1 LPAWVESFA
10 PGGLNGQVPFLRPLF
25 MKLSIS
31 TKLFVAVLAG
41 VLLVIL
47 SMGIATS
54 WSFGR
59 GFLGYINEQALER
72 MAPVLPRLV
81 ATYEREGSW
90 EYFRNQP
97 DRWFE
102 VMRPEPGEKPL
113 IRDLK
118 TPQISDLT
126 GALFRI
132 ALLDKDKKRVTGYP
146 AIGDDALALPIVVA
160 GETVG
165 WLAVTP
171 FQSVTE
177 AGGERFQQYQLRT
190 SLVMGV
196 FSLLMAMLIAWW
208 IARTLL
214 EPVKRVA
221 AATHRLAS
229 GDYSSRVAVASND
242 EVGQLARDFN
252 QLAYTLERNE
262 KMRREFMADVS
273 HELRTP
279 LSVLRGELEAIE
291 DGVRTLDQA
300 SMKSLQG
307 EVGMLSK
314 LVDDLYELSL
324 ADIGALTYRK
334 APCVLDQLLE
344 NTVAMYQERFNARQL
359 QVELDLPSQ
368 PVELLA
374 DENRL
379 QQLFSNLLENTVRY
393 TDLNGTLRIT
403 VGVERDL
410 VRIDFLDSGPGV
422 SANQLPKL
430 FERFYRGEA
439 SRNRESGGAGLGLA
453 ICRSI
458 ALAHDGSLDAAHSP
472 LGGLQLTL
480 RLPRSL

>member
-1 LPAWVESFA
+1 
-10 PGGLNGQVPFLRPLF
+10 

-47 SMGIATS
+47 SMGLATS

-59 GFLGYINEQALER
+59 GFLGFINEQAMER
-72 MAPVLPRLV
+72 MAQVVPRL
-81 ATYEREGSW
+81 ATAYQREGNW
-90 EYFRNQP
+90 DFLRNRP
-97 DRWFE
+97 DRWFD
-102 VMRPEPGEKPL
+102 VMRPDPDAARASDDLRPPL
-113 IRDLK
+113 A
-118 TPQISDLT
+118 SDLT

-146 AIGDDALALPIVVA
+146 AIGEDALVQPVVVNS
-160 GETVG
+160 ETVG

-196 FSLLMAMLIAWW
+196 FSLLLAMLIAWW

-229 GDYSSRVAVASND
+229 GDYSSRVAVASDD
-242 EVGQLARDFN
+242 EVGQLSRDFN

-291 DGVRTLDQA
+291 DGVRSLDQS

-307 EVGMLSK
+307 EVSMLSK

-324 ADIGALTYRK
+324 ADVGALTYRK
-334 APCVLDQLLE
+334 APCLLNDLLE
-344 NTVAMYQERFNARQL
+344 NSLAMYRDRFTARQL
-359 QVELDLPSQ
+359 QIDLELPRQ

-374 DENRL
+374 DASRL
-379 QQLFSNLLENTVRY
+379 QQLFSNLLENAVRY
-393 TDLNGTLRIT
+393 TDVNGTLRIS
-403 VGVERDL
+403 VGVDRDT

-422 SANQLPKL
+422 SADQLPRL
-430 FERFYRGEA
+430 FERFYRGES
-439 SRNRESGGAGLGLA
+439 SRNREHGGAGLGLA

-458 ALAHDGSLDAAHSP
+458 ANAHDGSLVADHSP
-472 LGGLQLTL
+472 YGGLWLIL

>member
-1 LPAWVESFA
+1 MDASL
-10 PGGLNGQVPFLRPLF
+10 LLRPPF

-47 SMGIATS
+47 SMGLATS

-59 GFLGYINEQALER
+59 GFLGFINEQAMER
-72 MAPVLPRLV
+72 MAQVVPRL
-81 ATYEREGSW
+81 ATAYQREGNW
-90 EYFRNQP
+90 DFLRNRP
-97 DRWFE
+97 DRWFD
-102 VMRPEPGEKPL
+102 VMRPDPDAARATDDLRPPL
-113 IRDLK
+113 A
-118 TPQISDLT
+118 SDLT

-146 AIGDDALALPIVVA
+146 AIGEDALVQPVVVNS
-160 GETVG
+160 ETVG

-196 FSLLMAMLIAWW
+196 FSLLLAMLIAWW

-229 GDYSSRVAVASND
+229 GDYSSRVAVASDD
-242 EVGQLARDFN
+242 EVGQLSRDFN

-291 DGVRTLDQA
+291 DGVRSLDQS

-307 EVGMLSK
+307 EVSMLSK

-324 ADIGALTYRK
+324 ADVGALTYRK
-334 APCVLDQLLE
+334 APCLLNDLLE
-344 NTVAMYQERFNARQL
+344 NSLAMYRDRFTARQL
-359 QVELDLPSQ
+359 QVDLELPRQ

-374 DENRL
+374 DASRL
-379 QQLFSNLLENTVRY
+379 QQLFSNLLENAVRY
-393 TDLNGTLRIT
+393 TDVNGTLRIS
-403 VGVERDL
+403 VGVDRDT

-422 SANQLPKL
+422 SATQLPRL
-430 FERFYRGEA
+430 FERFYRGES
-439 SRNRESGGAGLGLA
+439 SRNREHGGAGLGLA

-458 ALAHDGSLDAAHSP
+458 ANAHDGSLVADHSP
-472 LGGLQLTL
+472 YGGLWLIL

>member
-1 LPAWVESFA
+1 
-10 PGGLNGQVPFLRPLF
+10 

-31 TKLFVAVLAG
+31 TKLFVAVSAG

-47 SMGIATS
+47 SMGLATS

-72 MAPVLPRLV
+72 MATVVPRL
-81 ATYEREGSW
+81 ASAYAREGNW
-90 EYFRNQP
+90 AFMRNRP
-97 DRWFE
+97 DRWFDI
-102 VMRPEPGEKPL
+102 MRPDPDEERVTHDLRTPL
-113 IRDLK
+113 A
-118 TPQISDLT
+118 SDLT

-132 ALLDKDKKRVTGYP
+132 ALLDKDRKRVTGYT
-146 AIGDDALALPIVVA
+146 AIGEDALVSPIVVA

-196 FSLLMAMLIAWW
+196 FSLLLAMLIAWW

-291 DGVRTLDQA
+291 DGVRSLDPNT
-300 SMKSLQG
+300 MKSLLG

-334 APCVLDQLLE
+334 APCMLNDVLE
-344 NTVAMYQERFNARQL
+344 NSLAMYRERFAARQL
-359 QVELDLPSQ
+359 QLDLELPRE
-368 PVELLA
+368 PVKVLA
-374 DENRL
+374 DASRL
-379 QQLFSNLLENTVRY
+379 QQLFSNLLENSLRY
-393 TDLNGTLRIT
+393 TDVNGRLRLS
-403 VGVERDL
+403 VGVDRDT

-422 SANQLPKL
+422 SASQLPRL
-430 FERFYRGEA
+430 FERFYRGES
-439 SRNRESGGAGLGLA
+439 SRNREHGGAGLGLA

-458 ALAHDGSLDAAHSP
+458 ANAHDGSLVADHSP
-472 LGGLQLTL
+472 YGGLWLTL

>member
-1 LPAWVESFA
+1 MDASLW
-10 PGGLNGQVPFLRPLF
+10 LRPPF

-47 SMGIATS
+47 SMGLATS

-59 GFLGYINEQALER
+59 GFLGFINEQAMER
-72 MAPVLPRLV
+72 MAQVVPRL
-81 ATYEREGSW
+81 ATAYQREGNW
-90 EYFRNQP
+90 DFLRNRP
-97 DRWFE
+97 DRWFD
-102 VMRPEPGEKPL
+102 VMRPDPDAARASDDFRPPL
-113 IRDLK
+113 A
-118 TPQISDLT
+118 SDLT

-146 AIGDDALALPIVVA
+146 AIGEDALIQPVVVNS
-160 GETVG
+160 ETVG

-196 FSLLMAMLIAWW
+196 FSLLLAMLIAWW

-229 GDYSSRVAVASND
+229 GDYGSRVAVASDD
-242 EVGQLARDFN
+242 EVGQLSRDFN

-262 KMRREFMADVS
+262 KMRREFMAVVS

-291 DGVRTLDQA
+291 DGVRSLDQS

-307 EVGMLSK
+307 EVSMLSK

-324 ADIGALTYRK
+324 ADVGALTYRK
-334 APCVLDQLLE
+334 APCRLNDLLE
-344 NTVAMYQERFNARQL
+344 NSLAMYRERFTARQL
-359 QVELDLPSQ
+359 QIDLELPRQ

-374 DENRL
+374 DASRL
-379 QQLFSNLLENTVRY
+379 QQLFSNLLENAVRY
-393 TDLNGTLRIT
+393 TDVNGTLRIS
-403 VGVERDL
+403 VGVDRDT

-422 SANQLPKL
+422 SASQLPRL
-430 FERFYRGEA
+430 FERFYRGES
-439 SRNRESGGAGLGLA
+439 SRNREHGGAGLGLA

-458 ALAHDGSLDAAHSP
+458 ANAHDGSLVADHSP
-472 LGGLQLTL
+472 YGGLWLIL

>member
-1 LPAWVESFA
+1 
-10 PGGLNGQVPFLRPLF
+10 

-47 SMGIATS
+47 SMGLATS

-72 MAPVLPRLV
+72 MATVVPRL
-81 ATYEREGSW
+81 AGAYEREGTW
-90 EYFRNQP
+90 EFFRNQP

-102 VMRPEPGEKPL
+102 VMRPEPGEQPQT
-113 IRDLK
+113 RDLK

-132 ALLDKDKKRVTGYP
+132 ALLDKDKKRVTGYTRI
-146 AIGDDALALPIVVA
+146 ADDALALPIVVA
-160 GETVG
+160 GDTVG

-196 FSLLMAMLIAWW
+196 FSLLLAMLIAWW
-208 IARTLL
+208 IARALL

-229 GDYSSRVAVASND
+229 GDYSGRVVVASND

-262 KMRREFMADVS
+262 TMRREFMADVS

-291 DGVRTLDQA
+291 DGVRTLDQH
-300 SMKSLQG
+300 SMKSLLG
-307 EVGMLSK
+307 EVSMLSK

-324 ADIGALTYRK
+324 ADVGALTYRK
-334 APCVLDQLLE
+334 ATCVLNQLLE
-344 NTVAMYQERFNARQL
+344 SSVGMFQERLSARQL
-359 QVELDLPSQ
+359 RVELELPAQ
-368 PVELLA
+368 PLTLMA
-374 DENRL
+374 DANRL
-379 QQLFSNLLENTVRY
+379 QQLFSNLLENAVRY
-393 TDLNGTLRIT
+393 TDPQGLIRISA
-403 VGVERDL
+403 VVESDEL
-410 VRIDFLDSGPGV
+410 RIDFMDSGPGV
-422 SANQLPKL
+422 SANQLPRL
-430 FERFYRGEA
+430 FERFYRGDA
-439 SRNRESGGAGLGLA
+439 SRNRSSGGAGLGLA
-453 ICRSI
+453 ICHSI
-458 ALAHDGSLDAAHSP
+458 ALAHGGSLSAEHSP
-472 LGGLQLTL
+472 LGGLWLTL

>member
-1 LPAWVESFA
+1 
-10 PGGLNGQVPFLRPLF
+10 

-31 TKLFVAVLAG
+31 TKLFIAVLAG

-47 SMGIATS
+47 SMGVATS

-72 MAPVLPRLV
+72 MAPVVPRL
-81 ATYEREGSW
+81 AAAYEREGGW
-90 EYFRNQP
+90 EFFRNQP

-102 VMRPEPGEKPL
+102 VMRPEPGEKQAV
-113 IRDLK
+113 RDLK

-132 ALLDKDKKRVTGYP
+132 ALLDQDKKRVTGYP

-177 AGGERFQQYQLRT
+177 AGGERFQQYQFRT
-190 SLVMGV
+190 SLVMGL

-229 GDYSSRVAVASND
+229 GDYSSRVAVASDD

-262 KMRREFMADVS
+262 QMRREFMADVS

-291 DGVRTLDQA
+291 DGVRSLDQNA
-300 SMKSLQG
+300 MKSLQG
-307 EVGMLSK
+307 EVSMLSK

-324 ADIGALTYRK
+324 ADVGALTYRK
-334 APCVLDQLLE
+334 APCVLNGLLE
-344 NTVAMYQERFNARQL
+344 HSVAMFQERLNARRL
-359 QVELDLPSQ
+359 RVELALPSQ
-368 PVELLA
+368 PLELVA
-374 DENRL
+374 DADRL
-379 QQLFSNLLENTVRY
+379 QQLFSNLLENAVRY
-393 TDLNGTLRIT
+393 TDPGGVVRISAT
-403 VGVERDL
+403 VERDE
-410 VRIDFLDSGPGV
+410 VHIEFMDSGPGV
-422 SANQLPKL
+422 SASQLPRL
-430 FERFYRGEA
+430 FERFYRGES

-458 ALAHDGSLDAAHSP
+458 ALAHGGSLSADHSP
-472 LGGLQLTL
+472 LGGLWLTL
-480 RLPRSL
+480 RLPRSA

>member
-1 LPAWVESFA
+1 MVAFTPK
-10 PGGLNGQVPFLRPLF
+10 RPEY

-31 TKLFVAVLAG
+31 TKLFIAVLAG

-47 SMGIATS
+47 SMGLATS

-72 MAPVLPRLV
+72 MAPVLPRL
-81 ATYEREGSW
+81 ASAYARDGSW
-90 EYFRNQP
+90 EFFRNQP

-102 VMRPEPGEKPL
+102 VMRPEPGEQQPV
-113 IRDLK
+113 RDLK

-146 AIGDDALALPIVVA
+146 AIGDDALALPIIVA

-196 FSLLMAMLIAWW
+196 FSLLLAMLIAWW

-214 EPVKRVA
+214 EPIKRVA

-229 GDYSSRVAVASND
+229 GDYGSRVAVASND

-291 DGVRTLDQA
+291 DGVRTLDQH

-324 ADIGALTYRK
+324 ADVGALTYRK
-334 APCVLDQLLE
+334 APCVLNTLLE
-344 NTVAMYQERFNARQL
+344 QSVGMFQERLSARQL
-359 QVELDLPSQ
+359 RVELALPT
-368 PVELLA
+368 PPLELVA
-374 DENRL
+374 DASRL
-379 QQLFSNLLENTVRY
+379 QQLFSNLLENAVRY
-393 TDLNGTLRIT
+393 TDPNGVVRVCATAERDELRI
-403 VGVERDL
+403 EF
-410 VRIDFLDSGPGV
+410 IDSGPGV
-422 SANQLPKL
+422 SASQLPRL

-439 SRNRESGGAGLGLA
+439 SRNRTSGGAGLGLA
-453 ICRSI
+453 ICHSI
-458 ALAHDGSLDAAHSP
+458 ALAHGGSLSADHSP
-472 LGGLQLTL
+472 LGGLWLTL
-480 RLPRSL
+480 RLPRNL

>member
-1 LPAWVESFA
+1 M
-10 PGGLNGQVPFLRPLF
+10 GGSTLLRPLF

-31 TKLFVAVLAG
+31 TKLFVAVSAG

-47 SMGIATS
+47 SMGLATS

-72 MAPVLPRLV
+72 MATVVPRL
-81 ATYEREGSW
+81 ASAYAREGNW
-90 EYFRNQP
+90 AFMRNRP
-97 DRWFE
+97 DRWFDI
-102 VMRPEPGEKPL
+102 MRPDPDEERVTNDLRTPL
-113 IRDLK
+113 A
-118 TPQISDLT
+118 SDLT

-132 ALLDKDKKRVTGYP
+132 ALLDKDRKRVTGYT
-146 AIGDDALALPIVVA
+146 AIGEDALVSPIVVA

-196 FSLLMAMLIAWW
+196 FSLLLAMLIAWW

-291 DGVRTLDQA
+291 DGVRSLDPNT
-300 SMKSLQG
+300 MKSLLG

-334 APCVLDQLLE
+334 APCMLNDVLE
-344 NTVAMYQERFNARQL
+344 NSLAMYRERFVARQL
-359 QVELDLPSQ
+359 QLDLELPRE

-374 DENRL
+374 DASRL
-379 QQLFSNLLENTVRY
+379 QQLFSNLLENSLRY
-393 TDLNGTLRIT
+393 TDVNGRLRLS
-403 VGVERDL
+403 VGVDRDTL
-410 VRIDFLDSGPGV
+410 RIDFLDSGPGV
-422 SANQLPKL
+422 SASQLPRL
-430 FERFYRGEA
+430 FERFYRGES
-439 SRNRESGGAGLGLA
+439 SRNREHGGAGLGLA

-458 ALAHDGSLDAAHSP
+458 ANAHDGSLVADHSP
-472 LGGLQLTL
+472 YGGLWLTL

>member
-1 LPAWVESFA
+1 M
-10 PGGLNGQVPFLRPLF
+10 GGSTLLRPLF

-31 TKLFVAVLAG
+31 TKLFVAVSAG

-47 SMGIATS
+47 SMGLATS

-72 MAPVLPRLV
+72 MATVVPRL
-81 ATYEREGSW
+81 ASAYAREGNW
-90 EYFRNQP
+90 AFMRNRP
-97 DRWFE
+97 DRWFDI
-102 VMRPEPGEKPL
+102 MRPDPDEERVTHDLRTPL
-113 IRDLK
+113 A
-118 TPQISDLT
+118 SDLT

-132 ALLDKDKKRVTGYP
+132 ALLDKDRKRVTGYT
-146 AIGDDALALPIVVA
+146 AIGEDALVSPIVVA

-196 FSLLMAMLIAWW
+196 FSLLLAMLIAWW

-291 DGVRTLDQA
+291 DGVRSLDPNT
-300 SMKSLQG
+300 MKSLLG

-334 APCVLDQLLE
+334 APCMLNDVLE
-344 NTVAMYQERFNARQL
+344 NSLAMYRERFAARQL
-359 QVELDLPSQ
+359 QLDLELPRE

-374 DENRL
+374 DASRL
-379 QQLFSNLLENTVRY
+379 QQLFSNLLENALRY
-393 TDLNGTLRIT
+393 TDVNGRLRLS
-403 VGVERDL
+403 VGVDRDT

-422 SANQLPKL
+422 SASQLPRL
-430 FERFYRGEA
+430 FERFYRGES
-439 SRNRESGGAGLGLA
+439 SRNREHGGAGLGLA

-458 ALAHDGSLDAAHSP
+458 ANAHDGSLVADHSP
-472 LGGLQLTL
+472 YGGLWLTL

>member
-1 LPAWVESFA
+1 MPAWVESFGR
-10 PGGLNGQVPFLRPLF
+10 GGLNENIHFLRAFF

-47 SMGIATS
+47 SMGLATS

-72 MAPVLPRLV
+72 MALVAPRLV
-81 ATYEREGSW
+81 SVYEREGSW
-90 EYFRNQP
+90 GYFRNRP
-97 DRWFE
+97 EHWFE
-102 VMRPEPGEKPL
+102 VMRPDPGETRL
-113 IRDLK
+113 IRDWK
-118 TPQISDLT
+118 TPQVSDLT

-146 AIGDDALALPIVVA
+146 AIGDDALTLPIEVA

-165 WLAVTP
+165 WLAATP

-177 AGGERFQQYQLRT
+177 AGGERFQQYQFRS
-190 SLVMGV
+190 SLVIGL
-196 FSLLMAMLIAWW
+196 FSLLLAMLIAWW

-214 EPVKRVA
+214 DPVKRVA

-229 GDYSSRVAVASND
+229 GEYSSRVAVASND

-262 KMRREFMADVS
+262 QMRREFMADVS

-291 DGVRTLDQA
+291 DGVRSLNPGT
-300 SMKSLQG
+300 MKSLLG

-324 ADIGALTYRK
+324 ADIGALTYLK
-334 APCVLDQLLE
+334 APCLLNPLLE
-344 NTVAMYQERFNARQL
+344 SSLAMYQERFSAHPL
-359 QVELDLPSQ
+359 QVELDLPHK

-374 DENRL
+374 DANRL
-379 QQLFSNLLENTVRY
+379 QQLFSNLLENAVRY
-393 TDLNGTLRIT
+393 TDANGTLRVSVGIDRDT
-403 VGVERDL
+403 VH
-410 VRIDFLDSGPGV
+410 IDFIDSGPGV
-422 SANQLPKL
+422 SANQLPRL
-430 FERFYRGEA
+430 FERFYRGES

-458 ALAHDGSLDAAHSP
+458 ALAHDGSLDADHSP
-472 LGGLQLTL
+472 LGGLWLRL
-480 RLPRSL
+480 RLPRCV

>member
-1 LPAWVESFA
+1 
-10 PGGLNGQVPFLRPLF
+10 

-31 TKLFVAVLAG
+31 TKLFIAVLAG

-47 SMGIATS
+47 SMGLATS

-59 GFLGYINEQALER
+59 GFLGYLNEQALER
-72 MAPVLPRLV
+72 MAPVLPRL
-81 ATYEREGSW
+81 ASAYAREGNW
-90 EYFRNQP
+90 EFLRNQP

-102 VMRPEPGEKPL
+102 IMRPELGADPAKN
-113 IRDLK
+113 DLRS
-118 TPQISDLT
+118 PMASDLT

-132 ALLDKDKKRVTGYP
+132 ALLDKYKKRVNGYP
-146 AIGDDALALPIVVA
+146 DIGTDALLRPIVVA
-160 GETVG
+160 DETVG

-190 SLVMGV
+190 SLVMGA
-196 FSLLMAMLIAWW
+196 FSLLLAMLIAWW

-229 GDYSSRVAVASND
+229 GDFSSRVAVSSND

-262 KMRREFMADVS
+262 QMRREFMADVS

-291 DGVRTLDQA
+291 DGVRTLDPG
-300 SMKSLQG
+300 SMQSLQG
-307 EVGMLSK
+307 EVNMLSK

-324 ADIGALTYRK
+324 ADVGALTYRK
-334 APCVLDQLLE
+334 SACALEPLLRAS
-344 NTVAMYQERFNARQL
+344 VSMFQERLNARHL
-359 QVELDLPSQ
+359 RLELDLPAP

-374 DENRL
+374 DAGRL
-379 QQLFSNLLENTVRY
+379 QQLFSNLLENAVRY
-393 TDLNGTLRIT
+393 TDPNGLIRIR
-403 VGVERDL
+403 VALDRADVC
-410 VRIDFLDSGPGV
+410 IDILDSGPGV
-422 SANQLPKL
+422 SAEQLPRL
-430 FERFYRGEA
+430 FERFYRGES
-439 SRNRESGGAGLGLA
+439 SRNRASGGAGLGLA
-453 ICRSI
+453 ICHSI
-458 ALAHDGSLDAAHSP
+458 ALAHGGSLSAAHSP
-472 LGGLQLTL
+472 LGGLWLSL
-480 RLPRSL
+480 RLPRNT

>member
-1 LPAWVESFA
+1 
-10 PGGLNGQVPFLRPLF
+10 

-47 SMGIATS
+47 SMGLATS

-59 GFLGYINEQALER
+59 GFLGFINEQAMER
-72 MAPVLPRLV
+72 MAQVVPRL
-81 ATYEREGSW
+81 ATAYQREGNW
-90 EYFRNQP
+90 DFLRNRP
-97 DRWFE
+97 DRWFD
-102 VMRPEPGEKPL
+102 VMRPDPDAARATDDLRPPL
-113 IRDLK
+113 A
-118 TPQISDLT
+118 SDLT

-146 AIGDDALALPIVVA
+146 AIGEDALVQPVVVNS
-160 GETVG
+160 ETVG

-190 SLVMGV
+190 SLVIGV
-196 FSLLMAMLIAWW
+196 FSLLLAMLIAWW

-229 GDYSSRVAVASND
+229 GDYSSRVAVASDD
-242 EVGQLARDFN
+242 EVGQLSRDFN

-291 DGVRTLDQA
+291 DGVRSLDQS

-307 EVGMLSK
+307 EVSMLSK

-324 ADIGALTYRK
+324 ADVGALTYRK
-334 APCVLDQLLE
+334 APCLLNDLLE
-344 NTVAMYQERFNARQL
+344 NSLAMYRDRFTARQL
-359 QVELDLPSQ
+359 QIDLELPRQ

-374 DENRL
+374 DASRL
-379 QQLFSNLLENTVRY
+379 QQLFSNLLENAVRY
-393 TDLNGTLRIT
+393 TDVNGTLRIS
-403 VGVERDL
+403 VGVDRDT

-422 SANQLPKL
+422 SADQLPRL
-430 FERFYRGEA
+430 FERFYRGES
-439 SRNRESGGAGLGLA
+439 SRNREHGGAGLGLA

-458 ALAHDGSLDAAHSP
+458 ANAQDGSLVADHSP
-472 LGGLQLTL
+472 YGGLWLIL

>member
-1 LPAWVESFA
+1 
-10 PGGLNGQVPFLRPLF
+10 

-31 TKLFVAVLAG
+31 TKLFVAVSAG

-47 SMGIATS
+47 SMGLATS

-72 MAPVLPRLV
+72 MATVVPRL
-81 ATYEREGSW
+81 ASAYAREGNW
-90 EYFRNQP
+90 AFMRNRP
-97 DRWFE
+97 DRWFDI
-102 VMRPEPGEKPL
+102 MRPDPDEERVTNDLRTPL
-113 IRDLK
+113 A
-118 TPQISDLT
+118 SDLT

-132 ALLDKDKKRVTGYP
+132 ALLDKDRKRVTGYT
-146 AIGDDALALPIVVA
+146 AIGEDALVSPIVVA

-196 FSLLMAMLIAWW
+196 FSLLLAMLIAWW

-229 GDYSSRVAVASND
+229 GDYSSRVAVASHD

-291 DGVRTLDQA
+291 DGVRSLDPNT
-300 SMKSLQG
+300 MKSLLG

-334 APCVLDQLLE
+334 APCMLNDVLDNSL
-344 NTVAMYQERFNARQL
+344 AIYRERFAARQL
-359 QVELDLPSQ
+359 QLDLELPRE
-368 PVELLA
+368 PVALLA
-374 DENRL
+374 DASRL
-379 QQLFSNLLENTVRY
+379 QQLFSNLLENSLRY
-393 TDLNGTLRIT
+393 TDVNGRLRIS
-403 VGVERDL
+403 VGVDRDT

-422 SANQLPKL
+422 SASQLPRL
-430 FERFYRGEA
+430 FERFYRGES
-439 SRNRESGGAGLGLA
+439 SRNREHGGAGLGLA

-458 ALAHDGSLDAAHSP
+458 ANAHDGSLVADHSP
-472 LGGLQLTL
+472 YGGLWLTL

>member
-1 LPAWVESFA
+1 
-10 PGGLNGQVPFLRPLF
+10 

-47 SMGIATS
+47 SMGLATS

-59 GFLGYINEQALER
+59 GFLGFINEQAMER
-72 MAPVLPRLV
+72 MAQVVPRL
-81 ATYEREGSW
+81 ATAYQREGNW
-90 EYFRNQP
+90 DFLRNRP
-97 DRWFE
+97 DRWFD
-102 VMRPEPGEKPL
+102 VMRPDPDAARASDDLRPPL
-113 IRDLK
+113 A
-118 TPQISDLT
+118 SDLT

-146 AIGDDALALPIVVA
+146 AIGDDALVQPVVVNS
-160 GETVG
+160 ETVG

-196 FSLLMAMLIAWW
+196 FSLLLAMLIAWW

-229 GDYSSRVAVASND
+229 GDYGSRVAVASDD
-242 EVGQLARDFN
+242 EVGQLSRDFN

-291 DGVRTLDQA
+291 DGVRSLDQS

-307 EVGMLSK
+307 EVSMLSK

-324 ADIGALTYRK
+324 ADVGALTYRK
-334 APCVLDQLLE
+334 APCLLNDLLE
-344 NTVAMYQERFNARQL
+344 NSLAMYRDRFTARQL
-359 QVELDLPSQ
+359 QIDLELPRQ

-374 DENRL
+374 DASRL
-379 QQLFSNLLENTVRY
+379 QQLFSNLLENAVRY
-393 TDLNGTLRIT
+393 TDVNGTLRIS
-403 VGVERDL
+403 VDVDRDT

-422 SANQLPKL
+422 SADQLPRL
-430 FERFYRGEA
+430 FERFYRGES
-439 SRNRESGGAGLGLA
+439 SRNREHGGAGLGLA

-458 ALAHDGSLDAAHSP
+458 ANAHDGSLVADHSP
-472 LGGLQLTL
+472 YGGLWLIL

>member
-1 LPAWVESFA
+1 MDAYL
-10 PGGLNGQVPFLRPLF
+10 LLRPPF

-47 SMGIATS
+47 SMGLATS

-59 GFLGYINEQALER
+59 GFLGFINEQAMER
-72 MAPVLPRLV
+72 MAQVVPRL
-81 ATYEREGSW
+81 ATAYQREGNW
-90 EYFRNQP
+90 DFLRNRP
-97 DRWFE
+97 DRWFD
-102 VMRPEPGEKPL
+102 VMRPDPDAARATDDLRPPL
-113 IRDLK
+113 A
-118 TPQISDLT
+118 SDLT

-146 AIGDDALALPIVVA
+146 AIGEDALVQPVVVNS
-160 GETVG
+160 ETVG

-196 FSLLMAMLIAWW
+196 FSLLLAMLIAWW

-229 GDYSSRVAVASND
+229 GDYSSRVAVASDD
-242 EVGQLARDFN
+242 EVGQLSRDFN

-291 DGVRTLDQA
+291 DGVRSLDQS

-307 EVGMLSK
+307 EVSMLSK

-324 ADIGALTYRK
+324 ADVGALTYRK
-334 APCVLDQLLE
+334 APCLLNDLLE
-344 NTVAMYQERFNARQL
+344 NSLAMYRDRFTARQL
-359 QVELDLPSQ
+359 QIDLELPRQ

-374 DENRL
+374 DASRL
-379 QQLFSNLLENTVRY
+379 QQLFSNLLENAVRY
-393 TDLNGTLRIT
+393 TDVNGTLRIS
-403 VGVERDL
+403 VGVDRDT

-422 SANQLPKL
+422 SADQLPRL
-430 FERFYRGEA
+430 FERFYRGES
-439 SRNRESGGAGLGLA
+439 SRNREHGGAGLGLA

-458 ALAHDGSLDAAHSP
+458 ANAHDGSLVADHSP
-472 LGGLQLTL
+472 YGGLWLIL
-480 RLPRSL
+480 LLPRSL

>member
-1 LPAWVESFA
+1 
-10 PGGLNGQVPFLRPLF
+10 

-31 TKLFVAVLAG
+31 TKLFVAVSAG

-47 SMGIATS
+47 SMGLATG

-72 MAPVLPRLV
+72 MAMVVPRL
-81 ATYEREGSW
+81 ASAYAREGNW
-90 EYFRNQP
+90 AFMRNHP
-97 DRWFE
+97 DRWFDI
-102 VMRPEPGEKPL
+102 MRPDPDEERVTHDLRTPL
-113 IRDLK
+113 A
-118 TPQISDLT
+118 SDLT

-132 ALLDKDKKRVTGYP
+132 ALLDKDRKRVTGYT
-146 AIGDDALALPIVVA
+146 AIGEDALVSPIVVA

-196 FSLLMAMLIAWW
+196 FSLLLAMLIAWW

-229 GDYSSRVAVASND
+229 GDYSSRVAVASHD

-291 DGVRTLDQA
+291 DGVRSLDPNT
-300 SMKSLQG
+300 MKSLLG

-334 APCVLDQLLE
+334 APCLLNDVLE
-344 NTVAMYQERFNARQL
+344 NSLAMYRERFAARQL
-359 QVELDLPSQ
+359 QLDLELPRE
-368 PVELLA
+368 PVKVLA
-374 DENRL
+374 DASRL
-379 QQLFSNLLENTVRY
+379 QQLFSNLLENALRY
-393 TDLNGTLRIT
+393 TDVNGRLRIS
-403 VGVERDL
+403 VGVDRDT

-422 SANQLPKL
+422 SANQLPRL
-430 FERFYRGEA
+430 FERFYRGES
-439 SRNRESGGAGLGLA
+439 SRNREHGGAGLGLA

-458 ALAHDGSLDAAHSP
+458 ANAHDGSLVADHSP
-472 LGGLQLTL
+472 YGGLWLTL

>member
-1 LPAWVESFA
+1 
-10 PGGLNGQVPFLRPLF
+10 

-31 TKLFVAVLAG
+31 TKLFIAVLAG

-47 SMGIATS
+47 SMGLATS

-59 GFLGYINEQALER
+59 GFLGYLNEQALER
-72 MAPVLPRLV
+72 MAPVLPRL
-81 ATYEREGSW
+81 ASAYAREGNW
-90 EYFRNQP
+90 EFLRNQP
-97 DRWFE
+97 DRWFDI
-102 VMRPEPGEKPL
+102 MRPELGEDPAKNDLRTPL
-113 IRDLK
+113 A
-118 TPQISDLT
+118 SDLT

-132 ALLDKDKKRVTGYP
+132 ALLDKHKKRVNGYP
-146 AIGDDALALPIVVA
+146 DIGDDALLRPVVVA
-160 GETVG
+160 DETVG

-190 SLVMGV
+190 SLVMGA
-196 FSLLMAMLIAWW
+196 FSLLLAMLIAWW

-262 KMRREFMADVS
+262 QMRREFMADVS

-279 LSVLRGELEAIE
+279 LSVMRGELEAIE
-291 DGVRTLDQA
+291 DGVRTLTPG

-307 EVGMLSK
+307 EVSMLSK

-334 APCVLDQLLE
+334 SVCSLDHLLQAS
-344 NTVAMYQERFNARQL
+344 VSMFQERLNTRYL
-359 QVELDLPSQ
+359 RVELDLPSQ
-368 PVELLA
+368 PLELFA
-374 DENRL
+374 DANRL
-379 QQLFSNLLENTVRY
+379 QQLFSNLLENAVRY
-393 TDLNGTLRIT
+393 TDLG
-403 VGVERDL
+403 GVIHIRASQDRAEVCL
-410 VRIDFLDSGPGV
+410 ELLDSGPGV
-422 SANQLPKL
+422 SAEQLPRL
-430 FERFYRGEA
+430 FERFYRGES
-439 SRNRESGGAGLGLA
+439 SRNRSSGGAGLGLA
-453 ICRSI
+453 ICHSI
-458 ALAHDGSLDAAHSP
+458 ALAHGGSLDAAHSP
-472 LGGLQLTL
+472 LGGLWLTL
-480 RLPRSL
+480 RLPRNI

>member
-1 LPAWVESFA
+1 
-10 PGGLNGQVPFLRPLF
+10 

-47 SMGIATS
+47 SMGLATS

-72 MAPVLPRLV
+72 MATVVPRL
-81 ATYEREGSW
+81 AGAYEREGTW

-102 VMRPEPGEKPL
+102 VMRPEPGEQPQT
-113 IRDLK
+113 RDLK

-132 ALLDKDKKRVTGYP
+132 ALLDKDKKRVTGYTRI
-146 AIGDDALALPIVVA
+146 ADDALALPIVVA

-196 FSLLMAMLIAWW
+196 FSLLLAMLIAWW
-208 IARTLL
+208 IARALL

-229 GDYSSRVAVASND
+229 GDYSGRVVVASND

-262 KMRREFMADVS
+262 TMRREFMADVS

-291 DGVRTLDQA
+291 DGVRTLDQH

-307 EVGMLSK
+307 EVSMLSK

-324 ADIGALTYRK
+324 ADVGALTYRK
-334 APCVLDQLLE
+334 ATCVLNQLLE
-344 NTVAMYQERFNARQL
+344 SSVGMFQERLSARQL
-359 QVELDLPSQ
+359 RVELELPAQ
-368 PVELLA
+368 PLTLVA
-374 DENRL
+374 DANRL
-379 QQLFSNLLENTVRY
+379 QQLFSNLLENAVRY
-393 TDLNGTLRIT
+393 TDPQGLIRISA
-403 VGVERDL
+403 VVESDEL
-410 VRIDFLDSGPGV
+410 RIDFMDSGPGV
-422 SANQLPKL
+422 SANQLPRL
-430 FERFYRGEA
+430 FERFYRGDA
-439 SRNRESGGAGLGLA
+439 SRNRSSGGAGLGLA
-453 ICRSI
+453 ICHSI
-458 ALAHDGSLDAAHSP
+458 ALAHGGSLSAEHSP
-472 LGGLQLTL
+472 PGGLWLTL

>member
-1 LPAWVESFA
+1 
-10 PGGLNGQVPFLRPLF
+10 

-31 TKLFVAVLAG
+31 TKLFIAVLAG

-47 SMGIATS
+47 SMGVATS

-72 MAPVLPRLV
+72 MAPVVPRL
-81 ATYEREGSW
+81 ASAYEREGGW
-90 EYFRNQP
+90 EFFRNQP

-102 VMRPEPGEKPL
+102 VMRPEPGEKQAV
-113 IRDLK
+113 RDLK
-118 TPQISDLT
+118 TPQISDLA

-132 ALLDKDKKRVTGYP
+132 ALLDQDKKRVTGYP

-177 AGGERFQQYQLRT
+177 AGGERFQQYQFRT
-190 SLVMGV
+190 SLVMGL

-229 GDYSSRVAVASND
+229 GDYSSRVAVASDD

-262 KMRREFMADVS
+262 QMRREFMADVS

-291 DGVRTLDQA
+291 DGVRSLDQNA
-300 SMKSLQG
+300 MKSLQG
-307 EVGMLSK
+307 EVSMLSK

-324 ADIGALTYRK
+324 ADVGALTYRK
-334 APCVLDQLLE
+334 APCGLNGLLE
-344 NTVAMYQERFNARQL
+344 HSVAMFQERLNARRL
-359 QVELDLPSQ
+359 RVELALPSQ
-368 PVELLA
+368 PLELVA
-374 DENRL
+374 DADRL
-379 QQLFSNLLENTVRY
+379 QQLFSNLLENAVRY
-393 TDLNGTLRIT
+393 TDPGGVVRISAA
-403 VGVERDL
+403 VERDE
-410 VRIDFLDSGPGV
+410 VRIEFMDSGPGV
-422 SANQLPKL
+422 SASQLPRL
-430 FERFYRGEA
+430 FERFYRGES

-458 ALAHDGSLDAAHSP
+458 ALAHGGSLSADHSP
-472 LGGLQLTL
+472 LGGLWLTL
-480 RLPRSL
+480 RLPRSA

>member
-1 LPAWVESFA
+1 
-10 PGGLNGQVPFLRPLF
+10 

-31 TKLFVAVLAG
+31 TKLFIAVLAG

-47 SMGIATS
+47 SMGVATS

-72 MAPVLPRLV
+72 MAPVVPRL
-81 ATYEREGSW
+81 AAAYEREGGW
-90 EYFRNQP
+90 EFFRNQP

-102 VMRPEPGEKPL
+102 VMRPEPGEKQAV
-113 IRDLK
+113 RDLK

-132 ALLDKDKKRVTGYP
+132 ALLDQDKKRVTGYP

-177 AGGERFQQYQLRT
+177 AGGERFQQYQFRT
-190 SLVMGV
+190 SLVMGL

-229 GDYSSRVAVASND
+229 GDYSSRVAVASDD

-262 KMRREFMADVS
+262 QMRREFMADVS

-291 DGVRTLDQA
+291 DGVRSLDQNA
-300 SMKSLQG
+300 MKSLQG
-307 EVGMLSK
+307 EVSMLSK

-324 ADIGALTYRK
+324 ADVGALTYRK
-334 APCVLDQLLE
+334 APCGLNGLLE
-344 NTVAMYQERFNARQL
+344 HSVAMFQERLNARRL
-359 QVELDLPSQ
+359 RVELALPSQ
-368 PVELLA
+368 PLELVA
-374 DENRL
+374 DADRL
-379 QQLFSNLLENTVRY
+379 QQLFSNLLENAVRY
-393 TDLNGTLRIT
+393 TDPGGVVRISAT
-403 VGVERDL
+403 VERDE
-410 VRIDFLDSGPGV
+410 VRIEFMDSGPGV
-422 SANQLPKL
+422 SASQLPRL
-430 FERFYRGEA
+430 FERFYRGES

-458 ALAHDGSLDAAHSP
+458 ALAHGGSLSADHSP
-472 LGGLQLTL
+472 LGGLWLTL
-480 RLPRSL
+480 RLPRSA

>member
-1 LPAWVESFA
+1 
-10 PGGLNGQVPFLRPLF
+10 

-31 TKLFVAVLAG
+31 TKLFVAVSAG

-47 SMGIATS
+47 SMGLATG

-72 MAPVLPRLV
+72 MATVVPRL
-81 ATYEREGSW
+81 ASAYAREGNW
-90 EYFRNQP
+90 AFMRNRP
-97 DRWFE
+97 DRWFDI
-102 VMRPEPGEKPL
+102 MRPDPDEERVTNDLRTPL
-113 IRDLK
+113 A
-118 TPQISDLT
+118 SDLT

-132 ALLDKDKKRVTGYP
+132 ALLDKDRKRVTGYT
-146 AIGDDALALPIVVA
+146 AIGEDALVSPIVVA

-196 FSLLMAMLIAWW
+196 FSLLLAMLIAWW

-291 DGVRTLDQA
+291 DGVRSLDPNT
-300 SMKSLQG
+300 MKSLLG

-334 APCVLDQLLE
+334 APCMLNDVLDNSL
-344 NTVAMYQERFNARQL
+344 AMYRERFAARQL
-359 QVELDLPSQ
+359 QFDLELPRE
-368 PVELLA
+368 PVALLA
-374 DENRL
+374 DASRL
-379 QQLFSNLLENTVRY
+379 QQLFSNLLENSLRY
-393 TDLNGTLRIT
+393 TDVNGRLRIS
-403 VGVERDL
+403 VGVDRDT

-422 SANQLPKL
+422 SASQLPRL
-430 FERFYRGEA
+430 FERFYRGES
-439 SRNRESGGAGLGLA
+439 SRNREHGGAGLGLA

-458 ALAHDGSLDAAHSP
+458 ANAHDGSLVADHSP
-472 LGGLQLTL
+472 YGGLWLTL

>member
-1 LPAWVESFA
+1 M
-10 PGGLNGQVPFLRPLF
+10 GGSTLLRPLF

-31 TKLFVAVLAG
+31 TKLFVAVSAG

-47 SMGIATS
+47 SMGLATG

-72 MAPVLPRLV
+72 MATVVPRL
-81 ATYEREGSW
+81 ASAYAREGNW
-90 EYFRNQP
+90 AFMRNRP
-97 DRWFE
+97 DRWFDI
-102 VMRPEPGEKPL
+102 MRPDPDEERVTHDLRTPL
-113 IRDLK
+113 A
-118 TPQISDLT
+118 SDLT

-132 ALLDKDKKRVTGYP
+132 ALLDKDRKRVTGYT
-146 AIGDDALALPIVVA
+146 AIGEDALVSPIVVA

-196 FSLLMAMLIAWW
+196 FSLLLAMLIAWW

-221 AATHRLAS
+221 AATHRLAG
-229 GDYSSRVAVASND
+229 GDYSSRVAVASHD

-252 QLAYTLERNE
+252 QLAYTLERND

-291 DGVRTLDQA
+291 DGVRSLDQS

-307 EVGMLSK
+307 EVSMLSK

-324 ADIGALTYRK
+324 ADVGALTYRK
-334 APCVLDQLLE
+334 APCLLNDVLE
-344 NTVAMYQERFNARQL
+344 NSLAIYRERFTARQL
-359 QVELDLPSQ
+359 QLDLKLPRE

-374 DENRL
+374 DASRL
-379 QQLFSNLLENTVRY
+379 QQLFSNLLENSLRY
-393 TDLNGTLRIT
+393 TDVNGRLRIS
-403 VGVERDL
+403 VGGDRDT

-422 SANQLPKL
+422 SASQLPRL
-430 FERFYRGEA
+430 FERFYRGES
-439 SRNRESGGAGLGLA
+439 SRNREHGGAGLGLA

-458 ALAHDGSLDAAHSP
+458 ANAHDGSLVADHSP
-472 LGGLQLTL
+472 YGGLWLTL

>member
-1 LPAWVESFA
+1 MS
-10 PGGLNGQVPFLRPLF
+10 GCLF
-25 MKLSIS
+25 NHGPVCMKLSIS
-31 TKLFVAVLAG
+31 TKLFIAVLAG

-47 SMGIATS
+47 SMGVATS

-72 MAPVLPRLV
+72 MAPVVPRL
-81 ATYEREGSW
+81 AAAYEREGGW
-90 EYFRNQP
+90 EFFRNQP

-102 VMRPEPGEKPL
+102 VMRPEPGEKQAV
-113 IRDLK
+113 RDLK

-132 ALLDKDKKRVTGYP
+132 ALLDQDKKRVTGYP

-177 AGGERFQQYQLRT
+177 AGGERFQQYQFRT
-190 SLVMGV
+190 SLVMGL

-229 GDYSSRVAVASND
+229 GDYSSRVAVASDD

-262 KMRREFMADVS
+262 QMRREFMADVS

-291 DGVRTLDQA
+291 DGVRSLDQNA
-300 SMKSLQG
+300 MKSLQG
-307 EVGMLSK
+307 EVSMLSK

-324 ADIGALTYRK
+324 ADVGALTYRK
-334 APCVLDQLLE
+334 APCGLNGLLE
-344 NTVAMYQERFNARQL
+344 HSVAMFQERLNARRL
-359 QVELDLPSQ
+359 RVELALPSQ
-368 PVELLA
+368 PLELVA
-374 DENRL
+374 DADRL
-379 QQLFSNLLENTVRY
+379 QQLFSNLLENAVRY
-393 TDLNGTLRIT
+393 TDPGGVVRISAT
-403 VGVERDL
+403 VERDE
-410 VRIDFLDSGPGV
+410 VRIEFMDSGPGV
-422 SANQLPKL
+422 SASQLPRL
-430 FERFYRGEA
+430 FERFYRGES

-458 ALAHDGSLDAAHSP
+458 ALAHGGSLSADHSP
-472 LGGLQLTL
+472 LGGLWLTL
-480 RLPRSL
+480 RLPRSA

>member
-1 LPAWVESFA
+1 MDASL
-10 PGGLNGQVPFLRPLF
+10 LLRPPF

-47 SMGIATS
+47 SMGLATS

-59 GFLGYINEQALER
+59 GFLGFINEQAMER
-72 MAPVLPRLV
+72 MAQVVPRL
-81 ATYEREGSW
+81 ATAYQREGNW
-90 EYFRNQP
+90 DFLRNRP
-97 DRWFE
+97 DRWFD
-102 VMRPEPGEKPL
+102 VMRPDPDAARASDDLRPPL
-113 IRDLK
+113 A
-118 TPQISDLT
+118 SDLT

-146 AIGDDALALPIVVA
+146 AIGEDALVQPVVVNS
-160 GETVG
+160 ETVG

-196 FSLLMAMLIAWW
+196 FSLLLAMLIAWW

-229 GDYSSRVAVASND
+229 GDYSSRVAVASDD
-242 EVGQLARDFN
+242 EVGQLSRDFN

-291 DGVRTLDQA
+291 DGVRSLDQS

-307 EVGMLSK
+307 EVSMLSK

-324 ADIGALTYRK
+324 ADVGALTYRK
-334 APCVLDQLLE
+334 APCLLNDLLE
-344 NTVAMYQERFNARQL
+344 NSLAMYRDRFTARQL
-359 QVELDLPSQ
+359 QVDLELPRQ

-374 DENRL
+374 DASRL
-379 QQLFSNLLENTVRY
+379 QQLFSNLLENAVRY
-393 TDLNGTLRIT
+393 TDVNGTLRIS
-403 VGVERDL
+403 VGVDRDT

-422 SANQLPKL
+422 SATQLPRL
-430 FERFYRGEA
+430 FERFYRGES
-439 SRNRESGGAGLGLA
+439 SRNREHGGAGLGLA

-458 ALAHDGSLDAAHSP
+458 ANAHDGSLVADHSP
-472 LGGLQLTL
+472 YGGLWLIL

>member
-1 LPAWVESFA
+1 MDASL
-10 PGGLNGQVPFLRPLF
+10 LLRPPF

-47 SMGIATS
+47 SMGLATS

-59 GFLGYINEQALER
+59 GFLGFINEQAMER
-72 MAPVLPRLV
+72 MAQVVPRL
-81 ATYEREGSW
+81 ATAYQREGNW
-90 EYFRNQP
+90 DFLRNRP
-97 DRWFE
+97 DRWFD
-102 VMRPEPGEKPL
+102 VMRPDPDAARATDDLRPPL
-113 IRDLK
+113 A
-118 TPQISDLT
+118 SDLT

-146 AIGDDALALPIVVA
+146 AIGEDALVQPVVVNS
-160 GETVG
+160 ETVG

-196 FSLLMAMLIAWW
+196 FSLLLAMLIAWW

-229 GDYSSRVAVASND
+229 GDYGSRVAVASDD
-242 EVGQLARDFN
+242 EVGQLSRDFN

-291 DGVRTLDQA
+291 DGVRSLDQS

-307 EVGMLSK
+307 EVSMLSK

-324 ADIGALTYRK
+324 ADVGALTYRK
-334 APCVLDQLLE
+334 APCLLNDLLE
-344 NTVAMYQERFNARQL
+344 NSLAMYRDRFTARQL
-359 QVELDLPSQ
+359 QVDLELPRQ

-374 DENRL
+374 DASRL
-379 QQLFSNLLENTVRY
+379 QQLFSNLLENAVRY
-393 TDLNGTLRIT
+393 TDVNGTLRIS
-403 VGVERDL
+403 VGVDRDT

-422 SANQLPKL
+422 SADQLPRL
-430 FERFYRGEA
+430 FERFYRGES
-439 SRNRESGGAGLGLA
+439 SRNREHGGAGLGLA

-458 ALAHDGSLDAAHSP
+458 ANAHDGSLVADHSP
-472 LGGLQLTL
+472 YGGLWLIL

>member
-1 LPAWVESFA
+1 MDASL
-10 PGGLNGQVPFLRPLF
+10 LLRPPF

-47 SMGIATS
+47 SMGLATS

-59 GFLGYINEQALER
+59 GFLGFINEQALER
-72 MAPVLPRLV
+72 MAQVVPRL
-81 ATYEREGSW
+81 ATAYQREGNW
-90 EYFRNQP
+90 DFLRNRP
-97 DRWFE
+97 DRWFD
-102 VMRPEPGEKPL
+102 VMRPDPDAARATDDLRPPL
-113 IRDLK
+113 A
-118 TPQISDLT
+118 SDLT

-146 AIGDDALALPIVVA
+146 AIGEDALVQPVVVNS
-160 GETVG
+160 ETVG

-196 FSLLMAMLIAWW
+196 FSLLLAMLIAWW

-229 GDYSSRVAVASND
+229 GDYGSRVAVASDD
-242 EVGQLARDFN
+242 EVGQLSRDFN

-291 DGVRTLDQA
+291 DGVRSLDQS

-307 EVGMLSK
+307 EVSMLSK

-324 ADIGALTYRK
+324 ADVGALTYRK
-334 APCVLDQLLE
+334 APCLLNDLLE
-344 NTVAMYQERFNARQL
+344 NSLAMYRDRFTARQL
-359 QVELDLPSQ
+359 QIDLELPRQ

-374 DENRL
+374 DASRL
-379 QQLFSNLLENTVRY
+379 QQLFSNLLENAVRY
-393 TDLNGTLRIT
+393 TDVNGTLRIS
-403 VGVERDL
+403 VGVDHDT

-422 SANQLPKL
+422 SADQLPRL
-430 FERFYRGEA
+430 FERFYRGES
-439 SRNRESGGAGLGLA
+439 SRNREHGGAGLGLA

-458 ALAHDGSLDAAHSP
+458 ANAHDGSLVADHSP
-472 LGGLQLTL
+472 YGGLWLIL

>member
-1 LPAWVESFA
+1 
-10 PGGLNGQVPFLRPLF
+10 

-31 TKLFVAVLAG
+31 TKLFVAVSAG

-47 SMGIATS
+47 SMGLATS

-72 MAPVLPRLV
+72 MATVVPRL
-81 ATYEREGSW
+81 ASAYAREGNW
-90 EYFRNQP
+90 AFMRNRP
-97 DRWFE
+97 DRWFDI
-102 VMRPEPGEKPL
+102 MRPDPDEERVTNDLRTPL
-113 IRDLK
+113 A
-118 TPQISDLT
+118 SDLT

-132 ALLDKDKKRVTGYP
+132 ALLDKDRKRVTGYT
-146 AIGDDALALPIVVA
+146 AIGEDALVNPIVVA

-196 FSLLMAMLIAWW
+196 FSLLLAMLIAWW

-291 DGVRTLDQA
+291 DGVRSLDPNT
-300 SMKSLQG
+300 MKSLLG

-334 APCVLDQLLE
+334 APCMLNDVLE
-344 NTVAMYQERFNARQL
+344 NSLAMYRERFAARQL
-359 QVELDLPSQ
+359 QLDLELPRE

-374 DENRL
+374 DASRL
-379 QQLFSNLLENTVRY
+379 QQLFSNLLENSLRY
-393 TDLNGTLRIT
+393 TDVNGRLRLS
-403 VGVERDL
+403 VGVDRDT

-422 SANQLPKL
+422 SASQLPRL
-430 FERFYRGEA
+430 FERFYRGES
-439 SRNRESGGAGLGLA
+439 SRNREHGGAGLGLA

-458 ALAHDGSLDAAHSP
+458 ANAHDGSLVADHSP
-472 LGGLQLTL
+472 YGGLWLTL